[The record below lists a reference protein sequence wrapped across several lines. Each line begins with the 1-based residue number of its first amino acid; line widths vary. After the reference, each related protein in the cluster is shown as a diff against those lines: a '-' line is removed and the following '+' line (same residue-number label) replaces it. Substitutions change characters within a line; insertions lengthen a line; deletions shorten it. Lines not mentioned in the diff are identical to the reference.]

1 MTTQEHDESN
11 EALSMY
17 SRAQEDSPNADR
29 IVSHTTQSGQ
39 EQVDDSEDEATETAN
54 TFNSQRRENAI
65 IRKLNAKNAR
75 REQENSLR
83 KKVAEWSLWF
93 VLAQL
98 AVTNLTAT
106 QKNAKDNHT
115 LCRTFLA
122 KQS

>member
-1 MTTQEHDESN
+1 MTTSEHDESN

-17 SRAQEDSPNADR
+17 SRAREDSPNAEL
-29 IVSHTTQSGQ
+29 VSHATQSGQ

-54 TFNSQRRENAI
+54 SFNSQRRENAI

-106 QKNAKDNHT
+106 QKSAKDNHT